1 VRAAAFNQQKL
12 LLDGIDDVE
21 LAPKLL
27 KIAVDHVE
35 RVQKLFLEGVDH
47 VEQAPRLLKTGV
59 DRVGELQKVFLG
71 GGDRVVRILICAFW
85 VPF

>member
-1 VRAAAFNQQKL
+1 
-12 LLDGIDDVE
+12 
-21 LAPKLL
+21 
-27 KIAVDHVE
+27 
-35 RVQKLFLEGVDH
+35 LEGVDH

>member
-35 RVQKLFLEGVDH
+35 RVQKLFLEGVDR
-47 VEQAPRLLKTGV
+47 VEQDSKLLKNGV
-59 DRVGELQKVFLG
+59 DRVGGLQKVFLG
-71 GGDRVVRILICAFW
+71 GGNRVVRLLICSFW